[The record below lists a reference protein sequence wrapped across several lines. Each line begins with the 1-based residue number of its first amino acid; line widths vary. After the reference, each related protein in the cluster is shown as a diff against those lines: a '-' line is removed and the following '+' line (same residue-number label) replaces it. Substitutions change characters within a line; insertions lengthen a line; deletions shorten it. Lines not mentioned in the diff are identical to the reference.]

1 MYVFVSLEK
10 IIYFFNKFNID
21 ITLFTSYEQSIL
33 IILSNIFVLLFYIF
47 LFIVIWKLVFRIIDW
62 WF

>member
-1 MYVFVSLEK
+1 MYVFVGLEK
-10 IIYFFNKFNID
+10 IIYFFEKFSID
-21 ITLFTSYEQSIL
+21 ISLFGNFELSIVIL
-33 IILSNIFVLLFYIF
+33 LSNILVLLFYIF